1 MKNNREMFVV
11 NAKKE
16 LDLKVG
22 DMFLMNG
29 YFRFIAKKEETLA
42 IEQNILVFDENG
54 FTVISFHDLEELNT
68 NYSQTD
74 NIQIVKK
81 ITLEV

>member
-1 MKNNREMFVV
+1 MGNKREMVILD
-11 NAKKE
+11 AKKE

-29 YFRFIAKKEETLA
+29 YFRFIVKKEETLA
-42 IEQNILVFDENG
+42 IEENILVFDETG
-54 FTVISFHDLEELNT
+54 FTVISFHDLEELNA

-74 NIQIVKK
+74 RIQIVKK